1 MTISTRA
8 LCGLS
13 TALALIGLNSP
24 AGADEAAPVPRYRLE
39 VGQEL

>member
-13 TALALIGLNSP
+13 TAIALIGLTSP
-24 AGADEAAPVPRYRLE
+24 AGADEAAPVPR
-39 VGQEL
+39 